1 MNTENADYQRIAEA
15 IQFLERH
22 VSQQPSLEEVAAALK
37 LSSFHCQRL
46 FRRWAGVSPKRFL
59 QFLTVEYAKGL
70 LDQSQSVLNTAYA
83 TGLSGPARLH
93 DHFISLEAVTPGEYK
108 HKGHGLD
115 IRYGVHPSP
124 FGPMFLAVTQRGIC
138 ALAFIADTHDVGR
151 ELAALEHNWNNAT
164 IHEDRVTTGTIAARV
179 FASEVNSHRPLTLLV
194 KGSNFQIQVWKALL
208 AIPPGWLCSY
218 QQIACLIDQPAAP
231 RAVGQAVSANP
242 VGYLIP
248 CHRVIRGIG
257 TLGGYRWG
265 TTRKQALLAWEAAHA
280 QAETI
285 DQATRKWS

>member
-1 MNTENADYQRIAEA
+1 MNTENVDYQRITEA
-15 IQFLERH
+15 IQFLERN
-22 VSQQPSLEEVAAALK
+22 VSRQPGLEELATALK
-37 LSSFHCQRL
+37 LSPFHCQRL

-59 QFLTVEYAKGL
+59 QFLTVAHAKRL

-93 DHFISLEAVTPGEYK
+93 DHFVSLEAVTPGEYK
-108 HKGHGLD
+108 HKGSGLY

-138 ALAFIADTHDVGR
+138 ALAFVADTQDVGR
-151 ELAALEHNWNNAT
+151 ELAALEHNWNSAA
-164 IHEDRVTTGTIAARV
+164 IHEDRTATEAVAARV
-179 FASEVNSHRPLTLLV
+179 FACEVNPHRPLKLLV

-218 QQIACLIDQPAAP
+218 RQIAYLIDQPAAF
-231 RAVGQAVSANP
+231 RAVGQAISANP

-248 CHRVIRGIG
+248 CHRVIRGMG

-280 QAETI
+280 RTETI
-285 DQATRKWS
+285 ST